1 MRERTEKIG
10 LRVMAKYFKEGSYDP
25 TKVHQTPGYDAGA
38 QYKHNRNI
46 PTSHAIRQ
54 LGAE

>member
-1 MRERTEKIG
+1 
-10 LRVMAKYFKEGSYDP
+10 MAKFFKKAEYDP
-25 TKVHQTPGYDAGA
+25 TKVRQAPGYDAGA
-38 QYKHNRNI
+38 QYKHNRNT